1 MPYRTAFNLT
11 RAPFSPEIEPHALFE
26 SQAYQQFQA
35 RLDYLRRER
44 GPAAVVGDTGS
55 GKTTALRA
63 FLSRLAASS
72 YLPLYV
78 AITPVLNPLKPAA
91 DSLIE
96 QLGERIPWMNPG
108 RTLQVLNSAFAAA
121 YDKGR
126 MPFVVLDEAHLLDER
141 GLLQL
146 KAFLNH
152 GMDARLPL
160 GLVLSGGLDLAR
172 KLTQQKLEEVRQ
184 RLLFVY
190 PYKGLTRPELD
201 QYIAHRLKAAGCER
215 MLFPP
220 DVVEDIH
227 RYTNGVP
234 RLVNQLANLSLIAAA
249 TSSKSQVDAA
259 CLRQALA
266 EMSLVTDDSNRIG
279 FSLIRGNQ

>member
-26 SQAYQQFQA
+26 SQAYQQGQA

-44 GPAAVVGDTGS
+44 GPAAVIGETGS
-55 GKTTALRA
+55 GKTTTLRA
-63 FLSRLAASS
+63 FLSRLASSS
-72 YLPLYV
+72 YLPLYA
-78 AITPVLNPLKPAA
+78 AISPVQNPLKAA
-91 DSLIE
+91 VDNLIE
-96 QLGERIPWMNPG
+96 QLGERVPWLNPG

-121 YDKGR
+121 YEKGR
-126 MPFVVLDEAHLLDER
+126 VPFVVLDEAHLLDER

-146 KAFLNH
+146 KALLNH
-152 GMDARLPL
+152 GMDARMPL
-160 GLVLSGGLDLAR
+160 VLVLSGGLDLAR
-172 KLTQQKLEEVRQ
+172 NLAQKKLDEVRQ

-190 PYKGLTRPELD
+190 PYLGLTRTEVG
-201 QYIAHRLKAAGCER
+201 QYVVHRLKAAGCDRE
-215 MLFPP
+215 LFPA

-227 RYTNGVP
+227 RYTNGLP

-249 TSSKSQVDAA
+249 TSSKNQVDAA

-266 EMSLVTDDSNRIG
+266 EMGLVTDNSSRIG
-279 FSLIRGNQ
+279 FSLNRTN